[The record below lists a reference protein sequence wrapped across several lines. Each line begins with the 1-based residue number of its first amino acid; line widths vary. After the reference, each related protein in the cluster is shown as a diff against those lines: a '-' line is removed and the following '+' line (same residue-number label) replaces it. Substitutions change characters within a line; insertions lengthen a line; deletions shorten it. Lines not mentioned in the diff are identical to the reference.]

1 MKKIF
6 LITPFNQE
14 RAVVRAVAADALKKA
29 DPNAELLLMEN
40 TQASG
45 RTVLEVLYEA
55 IETSDLIICDVSEAN
70 LNVMYELGY
79 AHALKRPEIVISE
92 QTDLV
97 PFDLRG
103 VQSLIYDKNRL
114 QGEFSARLSTL
125 ISEALT
131 NPEKFSSKPHTD
143 TTVNKVFISYSHRDA
158 SYLERLMVHLK
169 PLEKEGLVDTWVD
182 TRLRAGDR
190 WKDTIEYELQKA
202 RIAILLITADFLAS
216 DFIVDNELPPILL
229 NAEARGTKIV
239 PVILK
244 PCRFTRDPNLS
255 EFQAINDP
263 SSPLIS
269 LAEADQEAIYDAISS
284 EVERA
289 MSRIV

>member
-79 AHALKRPEIVISE
+79 AHALKRPVIVISE

-131 NPEKFSSKPHTD
+131 NPEK
-143 TTVNKVFISYSHRDA
+143 
-158 SYLERLMVHLK
+158 
-169 PLEKEGLVDTWVD
+169 
-182 TRLRAGDR
+182 
-190 WKDTIEYELQKA
+190 
-202 RIAILLITADFLAS
+202 
-216 DFIVDNELPPILL
+216 
-229 NAEARGTKIV
+229 
-239 PVILK
+239 
-244 PCRFTRDPNLS
+244 
-255 EFQAINDP
+255 
-263 SSPLIS
+263 
-269 LAEADQEAIYDAISS
+269 
-284 EVERA
+284 
-289 MSRIV
+289 